1 MLINIRRSHKFITA
15 VVIVVVIMF
24 SSTIFFAWIFSFLD
38 IGKPYVAKIN
48 DYTVTQIEYE
58 NALQQ
63 NTQRYISQNP
73 ANINFTTTTEFS
85 LQTIEQ
91 LIDDELIRQY
101 GKNIGLTISEYELGN
116 TIINSL
122 GGINNFNEADYLRFL
137 NSYGL
142 SVEAYE
148 NIIRDSLLM
157 GRVQSLITTSIT
169 TNEDELK
176 AYYKGV
182 FSVYN
187 IDTITLTPE
196 NFSQQI
202 DASDKILE
210 DYYNANIANYSVEES
225 GDLVVVTTSKSNLIA
240 QSASAMAPT
249 DTELQNYYQQNIQKY
264 STPAGFVVNT
274 LVVKSDDLVV
284 TQSEVTAFIAAI
296 NNNGASFDT
305 YNTFFS
311 NTTTLETPTYNRS
324 FTQGDIPVEL
334 TFVNSLNSGS
344 AFFSQ
349 KDDAFYIAQLQALTE
364 QQALNFDT
372 IKQQVTADYEA
383 SLTQNLDPVGD
394 LVAESNNNGGIY
406 YLNDTY
412 NLPLQEMNNINESTM
427 LTFLGN
433 NDIYAVLDAPLND
446 VQSFEMDDNVYF
458 VSLVEHRP
466 MRVKTLEEATND
478 GSLMGDYKEYAG
490 AMLAKEYAE
499 TLLLSPNPNFDN
511 PEIGIRG
518 ELTTY
523 NLENVA
529 NLLQGDQKLVNDFIN
544 LEEGG
549 VLNTVITNDDGSAVV
564 VKMILSYY
572 NPSAPS
578 FRSFEDRAR
587 REVIA
592 AKRSAAMDE
601 FILSLKAKATIK
613 INSAYKEQ

>member
-15 VVIVVVIMF
+15 VVVVVVIMF

-48 DYTVTQIEYE
+48 DYTVTQVEYE

-63 NTQRYISQNP
+63 DTQRYISQNP

-85 LQTIEQ
+85 LQTIER

-101 GKNIGLTISEYELGN
+101 GKSIGLTISEYELGN

-142 SVEAYE
+142 SVDAYE

-169 TNEDELK
+169 TNDDELK

-182 FSVYN
+182 FRVYN

-196 NFSQQI
+196 DFSQQI
-202 DASDKILE
+202 NPSNKMLE
-210 DYYNANIANYSVEES
+210 DYYNDNLANYSVEES

-240 QSASAMAPT
+240 QSTSAITPT
-249 DTELQNYYQQNIQKY
+249 DNELQNYYQQNIQKY

-284 TQSEVTAFIAAI
+284 TQSEVTAFISAI
-296 NNNGASFDT
+296 NNDGASFNS

-311 NTTTLETPTYNRS
+311 NATTVETPTYNRS
-324 FTQGDIPVEL
+324 FTQSDTPAEL
-334 TFVNSLNSGS
+334 TFVNSLNNGS

-349 KDDAFYIAQLQALTE
+349 KDDAFYIAQLQSLTE

-383 SLTQNLDPVGD
+383 SLVQNLNPVGD
-394 LVAESNNNGGIY
+394 LVAEANNNGGIY
-406 YLNDTY
+406 YLNDTH

-446 VQSFEMDDNVYF
+446 VQSFEMGDNVYF
-458 VSLVEHRP
+458 VSLIEHRP
-466 MRVKTLEEATND
+466 IRVKTLEEATND
-478 GSLMGDYKEYAG
+478 GSLKGDYKEHAG
-490 AMLAKEYAE
+490 AILAKEYGDS
-499 TLLLSPNPNFDN
+499 LLLSPNPNFNN
-511 PEIGIRG
+511 PEIGTRG

-544 LEEGG
+544 LEVGE
-549 VLNTVITNDDGSAVV
+549 VLNTVITNDDGSSVV

-578 FRSFEDRAR
+578 FKSFEDRAR

-601 FILSLKAKATIK
+601 FILSLKENATIK
-613 INSAYKEQ
+613 INSAYQSQ